1 MSDLSTSLSLC
12 DETEEILTSFMNS
25 PIGIYIVTDKRFSF
39 TNPKFQQITGMS
51 EEELLGM
58 SPLEFVLP
66 EDRERVRKN
75 AVEMLKGIR
84 KDPYQYR
91 VRNKNGDMLW
101 IMESVAAIHSGGK
114 RATLGYFM
122 DITESEGFTGAF
134 MSSPIG
140 IYIIQ
145 DGRFRFT
152 NPKFQEIT
160 GYSRQE
166 LERIPP
172 IELVFSEDRDSVR
185 EHAREML
192 KGQNKDAYQFRI
204 LNKSGEFRWITETV
218 VPIRYKC
225 RRAVLGNFMDI
236 TVIRHIRYALD
247 DTEKK
252 YRSLFDLAREGIV
265 LISNDDGSILDFN
278 PEFLRQTGFDAR
290 TIRTKKIWEIQPVEF
305 QKEAKET
312 FFRFRESH
320 GGLVSWKLCQH
331 HENDE
336 VKILPVEIV
345 AQRMMIENRDV
356 IMCMV
361 RDTSEREAMIRA
373 LSLASEEWRKCFDAI
388 GDVIIMV
395 DQDFKISRANL
406 AASRLLKTDPRT
418 IVGRNCHQ
426 LFHGTDRPPEYC
438 PLLKAREQGIYC
450 EEEQAE
456 PNLGRTFV
464 FSLSPMKDE
473 SGKITHSVEVISDVT
488 ERRKYEKESLRLGQT
503 LASSFKGITIALS
516 DLVESR
522 DPYTAGHS
530 RHVAEMAVMI
540 GKEIGLSSDDLE
552 GLHICGILHDI
563 GKVTIPAAILNR
575 PGKLSTYE
583 WGMIREH
590 TTTAYDSLRHI
601 PFPWPVADV
610 VYQHHERLDGSGYPR
625 GLKGDQI
632 HPWALIIGVADV
644 VDAMTSHRPYRPG
657 LPRQIAIDELER
669 GRGIIYDPRFV
680 DALIRSIHLEDKRI
694 MIIDIEPELVSGLVR
709 ELGMEGFEASGYNN
723 PEEALSAFE
732 KKPFPLVITELYL
745 PVMDGVQ
752 ICRKIRETSPTTE
765 VIVITKYTSKEETLR
780 VLRSGA
786 SDFLEKP
793 LDLEIF
799 IKSVHR
805 AMRRFKG
812 KKL

>member
-1 MSDLSTSLSLC
+1 M
-12 DETEEILTSFMNS
+12 IL
-25 PIGIYIVTDKRFSF
+25 K
-39 TNPKFQQITGMS
+39 
-51 EEELLGM
+51 
-58 SPLEFVLP
+58 
-66 EDRERVRKN
+66 
-75 AVEMLKGIR
+75 
-84 KDPYQYR
+84 
-91 VRNKNGDMLW
+91 
-101 IMESVAAIHSGGK
+101 
-114 RATLGYFM
+114 
-122 DITESEGFTGAF
+122 
-134 MSSPIG
+134 
-140 IYIIQ
+140 
-145 DGRFRFT
+145 
-152 NPKFQEIT
+152 
-160 GYSRQE
+160 
-166 LERIPP
+166 
-172 IELVFSEDRDSVR
+172 
-185 EHAREML
+185 
-192 KGQNKDAYQFRI
+192 
-204 LNKSGEFRWITETV
+204 
-218 VPIRYKC
+218 
-225 RRAVLGNFMDI
+225 
-236 TVIRHIRYALD
+236 
-247 DTEKK
+247 KK

-278 PEFLRQTGFDAR
+278 PEFLRQTGFDAD
-290 TIRTKKIWEIQPVEF
+290 TIRTKKYGKFSLLNFRKKP
-305 QKEAKET
+305 KKR

-336 VKILPVEIV
+336 MKILPVEIV
-345 AQRMMIENRDV
+345 AQRMMVENRDV

-373 LSLASEEWRKCFDAI
+373 LSLASEEWRRCFDAI

-406 AASRLLKTDPRT
+406 AASRLLKTDPRA
-418 IVGRNCHQ
+418 IIGKNCHQ
-426 LFHGTDRPPEYC
+426 LFHGMDRPPEYC
-438 PLLKAREQGIYC
+438 PLLKACEQGIYC

-456 PNLGRTFV
+456 PHLGRAFV

-473 SGKITHSVEVISDVT
+473 TGKITHSVEVISDVT
-488 ERRKYEKESLRLGQT
+488 ERRKYETESLRLGQT

-540 GKEIGLSSDDLE
+540 GKEIGLSADELE

-583 WGMIREH
+583 WGMTSEH

-632 HPWALIIGVADV
+632 HPWSLIIGVADV

-669 GRGIIYDPRFV
+669 GRGMIYDPRFV

-694 MIIDIEPELVSGLVR
+694 MIIDTESELLSGIVR
-709 ELGMEGFEASGYNN
+709 ELGIEGFEASGYNN
-723 PEEALSAFE
+723 PKEALAAFE
-732 KKPFPLVITELYL
+732 NKPFPLVITELYL
-745 PVMDGVQ
+745 PGTDGVQ
-752 ICRKIRETSPTTE
+752 ISLKIREISPTTE
-765 VIVITKYTSKEETLR
+765 IIVITKYTSKEETLR